1 MDGRDLRDIRLKSL
15 RTQVA
20 MVLQDPFIFPMT
32 AAENIAY
39 GRPDA
44 TREEVEAA
52 ARAANAHEYISALP
66 EGYETVIG
74 ERGGTLSGGE
84 KQRLSIARAF
94 LKDAPVLILDEPTSA
109 LDAFTES
116 MLMDALGRLM
126 KGRVTFIIAHRLS
139 TVREADRIVVI
150 DHGRIVETGTHE
162 ELLAQGGLYSGLYR
176 RQMEIAD
183 HDPLEIV
190 EEDVEEA
197 LASGNGHPE
206 AASNGHVEASNGHV
220 ETGER
225 EPA

>member
-1 MDGRDLRDIRLKSL
+1 IHFKDVSFAYEPDTPVLQHVSLEAHPGEVVAIVGPTGAGKTTLVNMLIRFFDPQSGRITMDGRDLRDIRLKSL
-15 RTQVA
+15 RSQVA

-94 LKDAPVLILDEPTSA
+94 L
-109 LDAFTES
+109 
-116 MLMDALGRLM
+116 
-126 KGRVTFIIAHRLS
+126 
-139 TVREADRIVVI
+139 
-150 DHGRIVETGTHE
+150 
-162 ELLAQGGLYSGLYR
+162 
-176 RQMEIAD
+176 
-183 HDPLEIV
+183 
-190 EEDVEEA
+190 EEA
-197 LASGNGHPE
+197 PASGNGHPE